1 MTHHNVVGR
10 RLDPLTGKIYH
21 LLHRPPTGV
30 DEMEIRQRLVQ
41 RADDTRKRI
50 ATRLAAY
57 HAHLS
62 GVLVVYQKVRMD
74 LRLGDGGGKTI
85 LYPTTL
91 PAIEDPDS
99 ACKGLAYQRT
109 RHGTVSL
116 ASQHPTISA
125 VHADVI
131 AFQFSDVT
139 VCLFVTGLA
148 GKVAWGGTATGYL
161 VFSSKQN
168 EGIARV

>member
-74 LRLGDGGGKTI
+74 LRLGDGGGKTSYI
-85 LYPTTL
+85 LL
-91 PAIEDPDS
+91 PYRQ
-99 ACKGLAYQRT
+99 LRT
-109 RHGTVSL
+109 QIRRAKASLTSVRGMAPL
-116 ASQHPTISA
+116 AS
-125 VHADVI
+125 
-131 AFQFSDVT
+131 
-139 VCLFVTGLA
+139 
-148 GKVAWGGTATGYL
+148 
-161 VFSSKQN
+161 
-168 EGIARV
+168 RVSIQLSLPFMLT